1 MKQKDKVEVLPPF
14 LYGGND
20 MEIDMMKMKEQLGIT
35 EIYQDNENLGEANEE
50 MVLDAGGDY
59 FESE

>member
-1 MKQKDKVEVLPPF
+1 MEVLPPF